1 MKIEYQK
8 WWSPHLSQDM
18 ELKVYG
24 DAGKPFLVFPTQA
37 GRFFDYEDFGMVEA
51 CKPFI
56 ESGQLTLIAVDS
68 VDAQSWANWNALPPE
83 RARRHEDYD
92 RYIIKEVVPFINN
105 RFDGQKI
112 ITTGCSMGG
121 YHSANFFF
129 RHPEQ
134 FDGVICLSGVLQLK
148 MFVGEYMDD
157 LVYFNSPLYFMRN
170 LTDPHLLGLF
180 RQSRI
185 IICVGQGSWE
195 DEMQKDAR
203 QMQAILESK
212 AIPHWVDFWGYDVT
226 HDWPWWRKQMPY
238 FLGKIL
244 APTQ

>member
-1 MKIEYQK
+1 MNITYQK
-8 WWSPHLSQDM
+8 WWSSHLAQEM
-18 ELKVYG
+18 EFKVYG
-24 DAGKPFLVFPTQA
+24 GSGKPILVFPTQA
-37 GRFFDYEDFGMVEA
+37 GRFYDYEDFGMVEA

-56 ESGQLTLIAVDS
+56 EDGRITLFTVDS
-68 VDAQSWANWNALPPE
+68 IDHQSWANWIALPPE
-83 RARRHEDYD
+83 RAKRHEDYD
-92 RYIIKEVVPFINN
+92 KYIVREVVPFINAMC
-105 RFDGQKI
+105 GEQKI

-170 LTDPHLLGLF
+170 MTDSHLLDMF
-180 RQSRI
+180 RKSRI
-185 IICVGQGSWE
+185 MICVGQGAWE
-195 DEMQKDAR
+195 DEMLRDAR
-203 QMQAILESK
+203 QMQAILDSK
-212 AIPHWVDFWGYDVT
+212 VIPHWVDYWGQDVN

-238 FLGKIL
+238 FLEKIL
-244 APTQ
+244 AP

>member
-1 MKIEYQK
+1 MNIDYQK
-8 WWSPHLSQDM
+8 WWSSHLSQEM

-24 DAGKPFLVFPTQA
+24 HSGKPILVFPTQA
-37 GRFFDYEDFGMVEA
+37 GRFFEYEDFGMVET
-51 CKPFI
+51 CRDFI
-56 ESGQLTLIAVDS
+56 EQGKITFFTVDS
-68 VDAQSWANWNALPPE
+68 IDAQSWVNWNALPPE
-83 RARRHEDYD
+83 RVRRHEDYD
-92 RYIIKEVVPFINN
+92 LYITKEVVPYINA
-105 RFDGQKI
+105 RCGDQKI

-170 LTDPHLLGLF
+170 LSDPNLLNLF
-180 RQSRI
+180 RKSRI
-185 IICVGQGSWE
+185 MICVGQGAWE
-195 DEMQKDAR
+195 EEMLRDAR
-203 QMQAILESK
+203 QMQAILDSK
-212 AIPHWVDFWGYDVT
+212 AIPHWVDYWGHDVN

-238 FLGKIL
+238 FLEKIL
-244 APTQ
+244 APSN